1 MQSLIFQYAPD
12 IKTQWLGELS
22 QEIEVQ
28 AVSLELYTRL
38 GIESYQSSA
47 TRLEFESSADCLL
60 ASLYCVD
67 TPRYTVKMV

>member
-1 MQSLIFQYAPD
+1 MPSLIFQYDPT

-28 AVSLELYTRL
+28 AVCLELYTRY

-47 TRLEFESSADCLL
+47 TQLDFESDQDCLL
-60 ASLYCVD
+60 ASLYCSD
-67 TPRYTVKMV
+67 TPRYRIKMV

>member
-1 MQSLIFQYAPD
+1 MPSLIFQYDPS

-47 TRLEFESSADCLL
+47 TRLEFESDADCLL

-67 TPRYTVKMV
+67 TPRYSIKMV

>member
-1 MQSLIFQYAPD
+1 MPSLIFKYSPHV
-12 IKTQWLGELS
+12 KTQWLGELS

-47 TRLEFESSADCLL
+47 TQLDFESDADCLL
-60 ASLYCVD
+60 ASIYCVD
-67 TPRYTVKMV
+67 TPRYRVKMV

>member
-1 MQSLIFQYAPD
+1 MRTLIFQYDPI
-12 IKTQWLGELS
+12 IKSRWLGELS

-28 AVSLELYTRL
+28 AVCLELYTRY
-38 GIESYQSSA
+38 GIESYQSSP
-47 TRLEFESSADCLL
+47 TRLEFDTSADCLL

>member
-1 MQSLIFQYAPD
+1 MRTLIFQYAPQV
-12 IKTQWLGELS
+12 KTQWLGELS

-38 GIESYQSSA
+38 GIESYQSCA
-47 TRLEFESSADCLL
+47 TRLEFESDKDCLL

>member
-1 MQSLIFQYAPD
+1 MQSLIFQYAPHVR
-12 IKTQWLGELS
+12 TQWLGELS

-60 ASLYCVD
+60 ASLYCMD